1 MLFFYFHRLPMI
13 LCKIVRRSSVI
24 LLLPLPYDTE
34 RERRFS
40 ATGYK
45 LSEMDVRHF
54 SGINQIHN
62 TPLKR
67 SAHYNGQ

>member
-1 MLFFYFHRLPMI
+1 MLFFYFHRPPMI
-13 LCKIVRRSSVI
+13 LCKIVRSSVI

-45 LSEMDVRHF
+45 LSERDVRHF